1 MRYIVLAI
9 IMVILIVG
17 GYLAYTFITTKN
29 HSPADTMVYQD
40 GGFLLTIDYSR
51 PYKKGRLIFGD
62 VSEEPLLPYGQY
74 LRTGANEATEI
85 DFNSDVRIEG
95 KAIEA
100 GRYRMFTFPGK
111 ETWQIV
117 LNSELDKWGYAEPD
131 YSLDV
136 LRVSVPPI
144 EADSVCEQFLIMAEP
159 VQSNQLQINLCWDK
173 TIVPVLVEY

>member
-1 MRYIVLAI
+1 MRYIVLGI
-9 IMVILIVG
+9 ILVVLIVG

-51 PYKKGRLIFGD
+51 PYKKNRLIFGE
-62 VSEEPLLPYGQY
+62 SAAEPLVPYGQY
-74 LRTGANEATEI
+74 WRTGANEATEI
-85 DFNSDVRIEG
+85 DFNRDVRIDG
-95 KAIEA
+95 KEIEA
-100 GRYRMFTFPGK
+100 GRYRLYTFPGK
-111 ETWQIV
+111 ESWEIV
-117 LNSELDKWGYAEPD
+117 LNSELGKWGYAEPD

-144 EADSVCEQFLIMAEP
+144 EADSVCEQFLILAEP

-173 TIVPVLVEY
+173 TIVPVQVEY